1 MSKFEKA
8 AKRCLA
14 LSKKYRGLWFVVCEA
29 GEFHVLSELEAFDQ
43 WCVHDHQIKASC
55 IDGEFCD

>member
-1 MSKFEKA
+1 MFTFEKA
-8 AKRCLA
+8 ANRCLA
-14 LSKKYRGLWFVVCEA
+14 ISKKRGGLWFVVYEA

-43 WCVHDHQIKASC
+43 WCVSDHQIKASC